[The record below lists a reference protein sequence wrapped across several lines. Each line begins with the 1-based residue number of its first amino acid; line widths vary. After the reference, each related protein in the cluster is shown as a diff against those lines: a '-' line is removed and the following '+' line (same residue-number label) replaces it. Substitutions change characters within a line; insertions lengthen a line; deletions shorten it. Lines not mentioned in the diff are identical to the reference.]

1 MGNLDFSN
9 PVIMSDH
16 FLLSDGN
23 MRYIKKL
30 AINLLVEEDGPTA
43 VEYAVML
50 AVIIIASIGAVLST
64 GDVQEAM
71 FSDTADQMNQ
81 SMFPSN

>member
-1 MGNLDFSN
+1 M
-9 PVIMSDH
+9 IRRDH

-23 MRYIKKL
+23 MKYIKNL
-30 AINLLVEEDGPTA
+30 AIKLLVEEDGPTA

-64 GDVQEAM
+64 GDVQAAL
-71 FSDTADQMNQ
+71 FNDTADQMNQ
-81 SMFPSN
+81 SMFPTSN